1 MRGSVIITADGIP
14 SVRAYTVPGHRWLTA
29 LRHLGTL
36 HPHAIRSGAPTTPTD
51 PAAPSWSLRPHR
63 KDRSF
68 SGHLHPAEHVH
79 VATLTELPD
88 IIGDV
93 NALLTATPR
102 NRAACPD
109 GRRLAA
115 SFFHVLTTGAP
126 AHVQP

>member
-1 MRGSVIITADGIP
+1 M
-14 SVRAYTVPGHRWLTA
+14 
-29 LRHLGTL
+29 
-36 HPHAIRSGAPTTPTD
+36 
-51 PAAPSWSLRPHR
+51 PSWSLRPHR

-79 VATLTELPD
+79 VAILTELPD
-88 IIGDV
+88 TIGDV